1 MDFLHEALKPVSG
14 EDRCASCI
22 GFVTLMGRVSV
33 GAEMLLTLHGYAGGF
48 WEERDEE
55 EVEEV
60 DEGQYIVPEQT
71 CCGEKISKHILE
83 SSTVFVKS
91 CKRKSWKS
99 IKHKK
104 P

>member
-1 MDFLHEALKPVSG
+1 MCFLHWIC
-14 EDRCASCI
+14 D
-22 GFVTLMGRVSV
+22 TYGRVSV

-83 SSTVFVKS
+83 SSTVF
-91 CKRKSWKS
+91 CKIMQKAHLMSYC
-99 IKHKK
+99 IIHF
-104 P
+104 